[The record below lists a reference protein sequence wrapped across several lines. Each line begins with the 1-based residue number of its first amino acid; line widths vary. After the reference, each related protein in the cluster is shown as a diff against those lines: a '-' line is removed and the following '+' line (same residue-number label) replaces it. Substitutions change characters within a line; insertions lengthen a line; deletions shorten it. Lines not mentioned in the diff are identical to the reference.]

1 MYYSLNGFVPWEKSM
16 DDDVPK
22 LGEDTVKP
30 GLQLQAIGR
39 FGRLPVR
46 QLRYLVDHQVLPGI
60 RGRQDKHQ
68 PGQPK
73 FFSQAESF
81 LIACAGA
88 LLVAGMKR
96 DVLAKLFARLAQI
109 PWPIPGFRPKPPPPA
124 MAPMPP
130 CLLDALAG
138 YADQPS
144 TLALGDGDHV
154 RFIVTE
160 AKIDTGWFFL
170 RTLARLMKDY
180 HPRVVIHLE
189 LHALWQELVSVNAAK

>member
-1 MYYSLNGFVPWEKSM
+1 MDNDFPKS
-16 DDDVPK
+16 
-22 LGEDTVKP
+22 GENTVRP

-46 QLRYLVDHQVLPGI
+46 QLRYVVDHQVLPGL

-68 PGQPK
+68 PGQPRS
-73 FFSQAESF
+73 FSQAESF

-96 DVLAKLFARLAQI
+96 DVLTQLFARFAQI
-109 PWPIPGFRPKPPPPA
+109 PWPIPGFRPQLPPPA
-124 MAPMPP
+124 LAPMPAR
-130 CLLDALAG
+130 LLDALAG

-144 TLALGDGDHV
+144 TLAVGDGEHV

-160 AKIDTGWFFL
+160 AHIDTGWFFL
-170 RTLARLMKDY
+170 RTRARLWEDY
-180 HPRVVIHLE
+180 RPRVVIHLE
-189 LHALWQELVSVNAAK
+189 LHALWHELASVNAVK